1 MHALSTTVTFA
12 VGNHWR
18 HSSEYVPFYTH
29 GYMEVPFSAEWESG
43 KEEGA
48 REILFNIAVI
58 GELSEEMRSGKIPE
72 C

>member
-1 MHALSTTVTFA
+1 
-12 VGNHWR
+12 
-18 HSSEYVPFYTH
+18 
-29 GYMEVPFSAEWESG
+29 MEVPFSAEWESG

-58 GELSEEMRSGKIPE
+58 GELSEELRSGKIPE